1 MTPIDEATLNE
12 AAGIIRAGGLVAM
25 PTETVYGLAA
35 DATSDTAVA
44 RIFEAKGRPRFNPLI
59 IHVSGEEMAKSLTV
73 FSPLAEKLAA
83 AFWPGALTMVL
94 PRRADCGLSL
104 LASAGLD
111 TVAVRAPGHNVAQAL
126 ISRAGRP
133 VAAPS
138 ANRSGMVSPT
148 EAVHVRESLGDVVNL
163 ILDGGRCDVGV
174 ESTIVKLDGDDVIL
188 LRPGGVARGAIEE
201 VLGRKLADAPHET
214 SPQAPGM
221 LKSHYA
227 PTTPLR
233 MNADAPEPNEAWLG
247 FGPDKHTEYSLNLSP
262 QADLREAAANLFHHM
277 RALDAL
283 AQSKGLAGIAVA
295 PVPKEGLGEA
305 INDRLTRAAA
315 AS

>member
-148 EAVHVRESLGDVVNL
+148 EAVHVRESLGDAVDL

-188 LRPGGVARGAIEE
+188 LRPGGVARGAIEK

-227 PTTPLR
+227 PSTPLR

-247 FGPDKHTEYSLNLSP
+247 FGPDKHTEHSLNLSP

-295 PVPKEGLGEA
+295 PVPNEGLGEA